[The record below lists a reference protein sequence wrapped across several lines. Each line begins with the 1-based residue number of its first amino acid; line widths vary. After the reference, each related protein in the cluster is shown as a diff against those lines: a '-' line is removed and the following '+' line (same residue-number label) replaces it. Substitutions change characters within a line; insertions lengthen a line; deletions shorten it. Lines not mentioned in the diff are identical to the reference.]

1 MRSPNEDLGDSGNF
15 ISADAAF
22 WVPWGGSGL
31 IPADW
36 DGTFSTRTT
45 GVSFGASGCTW
56 GG

>member
-1 MRSPNEDLGDSGNF
+1 MRSPKLVFGVSDNF
-15 ISADAAF
+15 TSADGAF

-45 GVSFGASGCTW
+45 GVFCGASGCTW
-56 GG
+56 DG